1 MGQSE
6 DQLKALMIGGLDG
19 DAAAHAALLR
29 ALVPLLERFYRRRLA
44 GSNEVDDLVQ
54 ETLIACMAAG
64 RPGIAAAPSRR
75 GSMPSHA
82 IA

>member
-1 MGQSE
+1 
-6 DQLKALMIGGLDG
+6 MIGGLDG

-54 ETLIACMAAG
+54 ETLIAVHG
-64 RPGIAAAPSRR
+64 RRATWDR
-75 GSMPSHA
+75 GRLSIFAESETQTGCSA
-82 IA
+82 